1 MGMTIVYRGER
12 WYLRDEEVLIHP
24 AGEEPR
30 RVELDQ
36 LPLPV
41 ARVLRLMR
49 AGQAA

>member
-1 MGMTIVYRGER
+1 MTTIVYGGER
-12 WYLRDEEVLIHP
+12 WYLREEEVLVQAP
-24 AGEEPR
+24 GEEPR
-30 RVELDQ
+30 RVEVEQ